1 MSRRKKK
8 EKKNVKIPKMITC
21 KSASIQK
28 CKWQYIRNELKIE
41 KEVEKK
47 QKNNN
52 PNWCDYYV
60 NTLNEDW
67 IQ

>member
-8 EKKNVKIPKMITC
+8 EKKIVKIPKMITC
-21 KSASIQK
+21 KSASIKK
-28 CKWQYIRNELKIE
+28 CKWQYIRNELKIK

-47 QKNNN
+47 KKK
-52 PNWCDYYV
+52 PKNWCDYYV

>member
-1 MSRRKKK
+1 
-8 EKKNVKIPKMITC
+8 MITC

-28 CKWQYIRNELKIE
+28 CKWQYIRNELKLK

-47 QKNNN
+47 KKNNN